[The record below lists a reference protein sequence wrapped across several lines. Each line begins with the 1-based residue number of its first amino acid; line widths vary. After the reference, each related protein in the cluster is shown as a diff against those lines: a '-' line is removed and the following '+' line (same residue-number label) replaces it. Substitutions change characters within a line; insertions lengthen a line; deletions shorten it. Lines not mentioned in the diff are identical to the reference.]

1 MSAKILEATIKRRDS
16 RIVELEG
23 EIALLQR
30 NSSLLNDRVERA
42 DSLASALIGLSQ
54 LVADAGDVR
63 QYRQWL
69 DAIEAICLQMSR
81 ILEGAA
87 DKVKGGAE

>member
-1 MSAKILEATIKRRDS
+1 MSAKAVEATIKCRDS
-16 RIVELEG
+16 RIAELEG

-30 NSSLLNDRVERA
+30 NSFLLNDRIERV
-42 DSLASALIGLSQ
+42 DNLATALVGLSQ

-63 QYRQWL
+63 QYRCWL
-69 DAIEAICLQMSR
+69 EVIEVICLQMAQ

-87 DKVKGGAE
+87 DKVKGGAK